1 MVDIEPALRFRVADV
16 VRVHGP
22 RHIERHGAR
31 LSTTQLRTLDGISRC
46 RTASMGAHAA
56 IYSCGHQ
63 VIAYN
68 SCRVR
73 GCTNCGRHLAAEWVE
88 GREQDLLPITYF
100 HIVFTLPPALRD
112 VPTVARWKV
121 YDALFRASSAT
132 LARFA
137 REKLHGEPGVVSVLH
152 TWGQNLSH
160 HPHVHCVVAGG
171 AWDAQ
176 RKAFIKAPNP
186 RFLFSVRAM
195 SKVFRGKMIADLR
208 KHGLPGLDDEAL
220 ARTLSDAAT
229 ADWVVYAK
237 PPFGGPRQVLRYLAR
252 YVHRVA
258 IGDSRLVDV
267 NDTSVTFRMKDY
279 RDGGRNKLMTLD
291 GDEFLR
297 RFLQHIP
304 PRGFVRIRSS
314 GFLANTVK
322 RDRLVAIRQALGVAA
337 PSTPPAKA
345 PPPPCPHCGA
355 TFVQRLEVLPRVP
368 PQSLLRRPDT
378 S

>member
-1 MVDIEPALRFRVADV
+1 ML
-16 VRVHGP
+16 
-22 RHIERHGAR
+22 
-31 LSTTQLRTLDGISRC
+31 
-46 RTASMGAHAA
+46 
-56 IYSCGHQ
+56 
-63 VIAYN
+63 
-68 SCRVR
+68 
-73 GCTNCGRHLAAEWVE
+73 
-88 GREQDLLPITYF
+88 
-100 HIVFTLPPALRD
+100 
-112 VPTVARWKV
+112 
-121 YDALFRASSAT
+121 
-132 LARFA
+132 
-137 REKLHGEPGVVSVLH
+137 
-152 TWGQNLSH
+152 
-160 HPHVHCVVAGG
+160 
-171 AWDAQ
+171 
-176 RKAFIKAPNP
+176 
-186 RFLFSVRAM
+186 
-195 SKVFRGKMIADLR
+195 ADLR
-208 KHGLPGLDDEAL
+208 KHGLPSVDDDML
-220 ARTLSDAAT
+220 TRILSKAAT
-229 ADWVVYAK
+229 AEWVVYAK

-322 RDRLVAIRQALGVAA
+322 RDRLAAIRQALGVAA

>member
-112 VPTVARWKV
+112 VPADARWKV

-137 REKLHGEPGVVSVLH
+137 REKLHGEPV
-152 TWGQNLSH
+152 TDQRRRER
-160 HPHVHCVVAGG
+160 G
-171 AWDAQ
+171 A
-176 RKAFIKAPNP
+176 
-186 RFLFSVRAM
+186 
-195 SKVFRGKMIADLR
+195 
-208 KHGLPGLDDEAL
+208 
-220 ARTLSDAAT
+220 
-229 ADWVVYAK
+229 
-237 PPFGGPRQVLRYLAR
+237 
-252 YVHRVA
+252 
-258 IGDSRLVDV
+258 
-267 NDTSVTFRMKDY
+267 
-279 RDGGRNKLMTLD
+279 
-291 GDEFLR
+291 
-297 RFLQHIP
+297 
-304 PRGFVRIRSS
+304 
-314 GFLANTVK
+314 
-322 RDRLVAIRQALGVAA
+322 
-337 PSTPPAKA
+337 
-345 PPPPCPHCGA
+345 
-355 TFVQRLEVLPRVP
+355 
-368 PQSLLRRPDT
+368 
-378 S
+378 

>member
-1 MVDIEPALRFRVADV
+1 M
-16 VRVHGP
+16 
-22 RHIERHGAR
+22 
-31 LSTTQLRTLDGISRC
+31 
-46 RTASMGAHAA
+46 
-56 IYSCGHQ
+56 
-63 VIAYN
+63 
-68 SCRVR
+68 
-73 GCTNCGRHLAAEWVE
+73 
-88 GREQDLLPITYF
+88 
-100 HIVFTLPPALRD
+100 
-112 VPTVARWKV
+112 
-121 YDALFRASSAT
+121 
-132 LARFA
+132 
-137 REKLHGEPGVVSVLH
+137 LH

-160 HPHVHCVVAGG
+160 HPHVHGVVDGG

-186 RFLFSVRAM
+186 RCLFSVRAM
-195 SKVFRGKMIADLR
+195 SKVFRGKMLADLR
-208 KHGLPGLDDEAL
+208 KHGLPSVDDDML
-220 ARTLSDAAT
+220 TRILSKAAT
-229 ADWVVYAK
+229 AEWVVYAK

-322 RDRLVAIRQALGVAA
+322 RDRLAAIRQALGVAA

-345 PPPPCPHCGA
+345 PAPPCPHCGA